1 MMTAGDDGNGGPKGY
16 NDGKQYSIDMD
27 DSDVRPQGKEV
38 DKSDRS
44 GWSDDEIGHR
54 ERAYYEHESEQ
65 RNREEIQIVDL
76 Q

>member
-1 MMTAGDDGNGGPKGY
+1 
-16 NDGKQYSIDMD
+16 MD
-27 DSDVRPQGKEV
+27 DSDVRPHGKEA
-38 DKSDRS
+38 DKPDRS
-44 GWSDDEIGHR
+44 SWSDDEIGRR